1 MVHDV
6 HDLLCNTTDS
16 ENREGNLFV
25 PWSSSKSLK
34 ASASWSSS
42 KNEKTTKAP
51 TAAPTTA
58 PTTAPTPKPTTPKP
72 GPGVTHPVI
81 LLPGNGGSRI
91 EAKLDDPKKP
101 KFCKKKSGWYDLW
114 INIEQVKDG
123 LKCWTHNMELV
134 YHPKKKT
141 TSDQKGVSTR
151 IPGTPPAG
159 TTVDVEWLD
168 PNSKKETAYYAKM
181 VEKLTKIGY
190 EKDVNLHGAPYD
202 FRRAANEQEQY
213 FIELRNLI
221 QNTYEKVGMF

>member
-16 ENREGNLFV
+16 EKREGNLFA

-42 KNEKTTKAP
+42 KSEKTTKAP

-72 GPGVTHPVI
+72 GPGATHPVI
-81 LLPGNGGSRI
+81 LLPGDGGSQI
-91 EAKLDDPKKP
+91 EAKLDDPKDP
-101 KFCKKKSGWYDLW
+101 IFCKKKSGWYDIW
-114 INIEQVKDG
+114 VSIEQLTAG
-123 LKCWTHNMELV
+123 LKCWKHNTALV
-134 YHPKKKT
+134 YDPKTKT

-159 TTVDVEWLD
+159 TTADVEWLD
-168 PNSKKETAYYAKM
+168 PKTSVPFFNKGFGDGTVISKSLEVSK
-181 VEKLTKIGY
+181 
-190 EKDVNLHGAPYD
+190 
-202 FRRAANEQEQY
+202 
-213 FIELRNLI
+213 
-221 QNTYEKVGMF
+221 